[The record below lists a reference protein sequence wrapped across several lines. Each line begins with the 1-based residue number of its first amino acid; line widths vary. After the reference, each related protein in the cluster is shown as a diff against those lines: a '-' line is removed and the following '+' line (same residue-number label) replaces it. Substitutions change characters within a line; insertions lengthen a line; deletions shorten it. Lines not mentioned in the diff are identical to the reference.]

1 MASEPGG
8 GRPARGLGRG
18 LLALVDPDPARSG
31 LIDLAVERIT
41 ANPRQPRTAFEVES
55 LEGLARSIAADG
67 VLQPIV
73 VRDVGDGTYELIAGE
88 RRLRA
93 ARHVGLATVPALVR
107 RADDRDSL
115 LLALVENVAREDL
128 NAVDEARGYAAL
140 IDAFGLSVSDVAARV
155 GRSRATVSNTL
166 RLLELPDDVLQHV
179 ADGRLSEGHGRALL
193 TTDGHETRR
202 ALARRAVAD
211 GWSVRRLEAA
221 ARETA
226 EPSRRKPRRPAA
238 DHWLDDELRND
249 LTDALYRG
257 LGTTSSI
264 RQDGEAVRIEVR
276 LRSPEDAAALLER
289 LAQAAAIPPT

>member
-1 MASEPGG
+1 M
-8 GRPARGLGRG
+8 
-18 LLALVDPDPARSG
+18 
-31 LIDLAVERIT
+31 
-41 ANPRQPRTAFEVES
+41 
-55 LEGLARSIAADG
+55 
-67 VLQPIV
+67 LQPIV
-73 VRDVGDGTYELIAGE
+73 VRDLGDGTYELIAGE

-93 ARHVGLATVPALVR
+93 ARHAGLASVPALVR

-140 IDAFGLSVSDVAARV
+140 VDAFGLSVVGGRRPGRRAA
-155 GRSRATVSNTL
+155 GPRSRTRCGCSTC
-166 RLLELPDDVLQHV
+166 PDDVLQHV

-193 TTDGHETRR
+193 TGRR
-202 ALARRAVAD
+202 ARDAPRAGPPGGGGRRGRCGGWRRPRARR
-211 GWSVRRLEAA
+211 R
-221 ARETA
+221 
-226 EPSRRKPRRPAA
+226 SRRAASRGGWRP